1 MHQNHKLIPIEEEE
15 LKKENIIIEESTKE
29 FDENIKKLNKLK
41 DSVEHE
47 MIEIDKAYDKVDK
60 EVTKSYEIKKET
72 LKKEEEDLKDNW
84 KIMLLKLKSN

>member
-1 MHQNHKLIPIEEEE
+1 MHQNHKLIPIEEEEE

-60 EVTKSYEIKKET
+60 EVTKSYEIKKEK
-72 LKKEEEDLKDNW
+72 LKKEEEDLKDN
-84 KIMLLKLKSN
+84 